1 MRIVN
6 RLLAAI
12 LALVIAG
19 AGLLTAVEV
28 LVAQTGWATP
38 PLVVPYDQWL
48 ATLRAHNWNDTPVL
62 LIAIGAIV
70 VGLMLILAAAAD
82 RDRSVH
88 MTSERREIH
97 ASTSRRSLARAL
109 QHEAAS
115 VDGVG
120 SARAKVRR
128 RKARVNAQVRIGDPD
143 VIAEALRAAI
153 SGRLQ
158 KLPLQAPPAVRI
170 HVAGP
175 RRRT

>member
-12 LALVIAG
+12 LALAIAG

-28 LVAQTGWATP
+28 LVAQTNWATP
-38 PLVVPYDQWL
+38 PLLVPYDQWL
-48 ATLRAHNWNDTPVL
+48 TTLLAHAWKDTPVL
-62 LIAIGAIV
+62 LISIGVIV
-70 VGLMLILAAAAD
+70 VGLLLILAAAAD
-82 RDRSVH
+82 RDRSLR
-88 MTSERREIH
+88 MIFTRPEIH

-109 QHEAAS
+109 ENEAAA

-120 SARAKVRR
+120 SAKAKVRR
-128 RKARVNAQVRIGDPD
+128 RKARVNAQIRIGDPD
-143 VIAEALRAAI
+143 VISETLRTAIAA
-153 SGRLQ
+153 RLRQ
-158 KLPLQAPPAVRI
+158 LPLQNPPEVRI

>member
-12 LALVIAG
+12 LALAIAG

-38 PLVVPYDQWL
+38 PLLVPYDQWL
-48 ATLRAHNWNDTPVL
+48 TTLRAHTWKDTPVL
-62 LIAIGAIV
+62 LIAIGVIV
-70 VGLMLILAAAAD
+70 VGLLLILAAAAD
-82 RDRSVH
+82 RDRSLR
-88 MTSERREIH
+88 MIFDRPEIH
-97 ASTSRRSLARAL
+97 ATTSRRSLARAL
-109 QHEAAS
+109 EHEAAA

-120 SARAKVRR
+120 SAKAKVR
-128 RKARVNAQVRIGDPD
+128 RKARVNAQIRIGDPD
-143 VIAEALRAAI
+143 VISETLRTAIAA
-153 SGRLQ
+153 RLRQ
-158 KLPLQAPPAVRI
+158 LPLQNPPEVRI